1 MFRIRRLL
9 DDLHPANR
17 AALDEVKRTLAQQ
30 FPGVPQKEIDSLREE
45 LLNPFPKRFR
55 TMLYV
60 AENARGRVLGFAIVK
75 HDPAANFCLLD
86 FIAVSR
92 GLTSRGIGG
101 ALYEHLREEA
111 RLLDARGLFFE
122 CLPDD
127 PAACSDP
134 KLAAANAARLKFYEN
149 WGARP
154 IVGTEYE
161 RPIRPGDLDMPHLVY
176 DDLDS
181 DRLPAR
187 EFARRVI
194 RAILERKYAE
204 LCPREYVEAVV
215 RSVKD
220 DPVRIRPARYLKR
233 EVKREPRGPEP
244 LPLLVNLRHEIH
256 HVRDRGYV
264 EAPVR
269 IRAILREI
277 EPTGLFSPMPP
288 REHPRSHI
296 LAVHDADFVRYLETV
311 CAGVPDNRA
320 VYPYVFPIRNAA
332 RPPKELSMRAGY
344 YCIDTFTPLSANSFA
359 AAKGAV
365 DCALTAAEEIARGR
379 PIAYALV
386 RPPGHH
392 AERRAFGGFCYFNNA
407 AIAAQRLSSLGRVA
421 ILDIDYHH
429 GNGQQ
434 QIFYPRNDVLTVSIH
449 GHPSF
454 AYPYFSGFADEHGT
468 GDGEGFNFNLPLPA
482 QQNGADYRKALAR
495 ALRRIESFRP
505 DFLVVA
511 FGVDTA
517 RGDPTGSWTLGASD
531 FDANGRMI
539 AELGLPTLVVQEGG
553 YRTRTLG
560 GNVRS
565 FFQGLTSHGQK
576 APAPRPARVQDLRAP
591 AARRDAI
598 DAQSKAGIALRRR
611 ANESDV
617 AAIRAITTATGF
629 FYPAEVDI
637 AIELIEDRLAK
648 GEDSDYDF
656 LFADDAAT
664 GATLGYACYG
674 PIPLTQS
681 SWDLY
686 WIAVSPQAQR
696 RGIGHALM
704 KTVEQ
709 DVRARGGKRLYVD
722 TASRPAYQPTRAFY
736 RDSGYKVEAQFP
748 DFYAPGDAK
757 VVMVKVL

>member
-1 MFRIRRLL
+1 VFRIRRVL
-9 DDLHPANR
+9 DDFHPASR
-17 AALDEVKRTLAQQ
+17 AALEEVKQTLAQQ
-30 FPGVPQKEIDSLREE
+30 FPGVPQKEIEGLRED

-75 HDPAANFCLLD
+75 HDPAIDCCLLD
-86 FIAVSR
+86 FIAV
-92 GLTSRGIGG
+92 GKELTSQGIGG
-101 ALYEHLREEA
+101 ALYEHVRDEC
-111 RLLDARGLFFE
+111 RLLGARGLFFE

-127 PAACSDP
+127 PAACSDQ
-134 KLAAANAARLKFYEN
+134 KVAAANAARLKFYEH

-161 RPIRPGDLDMPHLVY
+161 RPIRPGDRDMPHLVY

-181 DRLPAR
+181 DRPPSR
-187 EFARRVI
+187 DFVRRVI

-204 LCPREYVEAVV
+204 LCPRDYVEAVV

-220 DPVRIRPARYLKR
+220 DPVRIRPPRY
-233 EVKREPRGPEP
+233 VKRELERKPNRASPV
-244 LPLLVNLRHEIH
+244 PLLVNLRHEIH

-277 EPTGLFSPMPP
+277 EPTGMFTLLPA
-288 REHPRSHI
+288 REFPRSHI

-311 CAGVPDNRA
+311 CTGLTGNRS
-320 VYPYVFPIRNAA
+320 VYPYVFPIRNVA

-344 YCIDTFTPLSANSFA
+344 YCIDTFTPLHANAFA

-365 DCALTAAEEIARGR
+365 DCALTGAEELARGR
-379 PIAYALV
+379 LLAYALV

-407 AIAAQRLSSLGRVA
+407 AIAAQRLSALGRVA

-434 QIFYPRNDVLTVSIH
+434 QIFYARDDVLTVSIH

-454 AYPYFSGFADEHGT
+454 AYPYFSGFAEERGS
-468 GDGEGFNFNLPLPA
+468 GVGEGFNLNLPLPE
-482 QQNGADYRKALAR
+482 QQSGAEYRKALVR
-495 ALRRIESFRP
+495 ALRRVESFRA

-517 RGDPTGSWTLGASD
+517 RGDPTGSWTLGAAD
-531 FDANGRMI
+531 FEANGRMI

-565 FFQGLTSHGQK
+565 FFQGLTTTAHK
-576 APAPRPARVQDLRAP
+576 PRAPQQPRPATPVPTRDTT
-591 AARRDAI
+591 AAHA
-598 DAQSKAGIALRRR
+598 KAGITLRRQAR
-611 ANESDV
+611 DTD
-617 AAIRAITTATGF
+617 AATVREITTATGF
-629 FYPAEVDI
+629 FYPPEIDI
-637 AIELIEDRLAK
+637 AVELIEDRLAK
-648 GEDSDYDF
+648 GEDSDYEF
-656 LFADDAAT
+656 VFADDAGT
-664 GATLGYACYG
+664 GATLGYSCYG
-674 PIPLTQS
+674 RIPLTQS

-686 WIAVSPQAQR
+686 WIAVSPHAQG
-696 RGIGHALM
+696 RGIGRVLM
-704 KTVEQ
+704 EAVEH
-709 DVRARGGKRLYVD
+709 DVRSHGGERMYVD

-736 RDSGYKVEAQFP
+736 RSRGYRVDAEFA
-748 DFYAPGDAK
+748 DFYSPGDAK
-757 VVMVKVL
+757 VVMLKRL